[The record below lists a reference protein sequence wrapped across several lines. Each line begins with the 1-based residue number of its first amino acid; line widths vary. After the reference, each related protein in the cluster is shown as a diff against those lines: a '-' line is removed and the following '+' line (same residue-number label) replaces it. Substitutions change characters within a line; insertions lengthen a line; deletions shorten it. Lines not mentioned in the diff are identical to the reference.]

1 MRTWAVLLQKQP
13 APEHGMGYGLQN
25 RLDLFSYCFKLQ
37 MDCSFVDFMC
47 AAIPSR
53 ALRAGLS
60 ECPSGAGSPV
70 R

>member
-1 MRTWAVLLQKQP
+1 
-13 APEHGMGYGLQN
+13 MGYGLQS

-53 ALRAGLS
+53 GLRAGLP